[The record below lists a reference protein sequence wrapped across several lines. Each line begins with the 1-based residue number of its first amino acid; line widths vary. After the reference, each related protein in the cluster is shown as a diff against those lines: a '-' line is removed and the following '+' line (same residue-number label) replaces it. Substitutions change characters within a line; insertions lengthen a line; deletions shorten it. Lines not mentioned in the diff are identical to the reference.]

1 MDRVK
6 ALENMGELGRLKTK
20 VITHNPNTRI
30 HVEPDVITFR
40 PGGGGHT
47 MELTTKG
54 AEGLEAFA
62 GMPKSYGKVLKP
74 QTFGMLATELLETK
88 NQYTIVMEDG
98 KITGF
103 AKAGEMPYTDPER
116 VLKTIERVIPGV
128 SYDRVMPLDR
138 NFAVMIDA
146 VGEARTDVRVG
157 DPASAGATVVFS
169 PIAIQIPSVVS
180 YIKRW
185 FCLNGASSFNQI
197 SEFKFTGGV
206 GDSGGSFWPW
216 LNSSVKRAYR
226 AFDGILNEWR
236 ALITQDISPADRAG
250 ILDALLKKS
259 GLNADAAD
267 SVRAHALEEPPSNAY
282 DIMNLL
288 TWGSSHIEVEPVR
301 VLRARRAAHDFS
313 HERTHDRSC
322 PFCHRS
328 TAVAQL
334 PSPSLAPAG

>member
-6 ALENMGELGRLKTK
+6 ALESLGELGRLKTK

-40 PGGGGHT
+40 PGGGGHS
-47 MELTTKG
+47 MELTTQG

-74 QTFGMLATELLETK
+74 QTFGTLATELLEVK
-88 NQYTIVMEDG
+88 NQYTIIMEDG
-98 KITGF
+98 KINGF
-103 AKAGEMPYTDPER
+103 AKAGDMPYVDPER
-116 VLKTIERVIPGV
+116 VFKAIERVIPEV

-138 NFAVMIDA
+138 NFAVMVDA
-146 VGEARTDVRVG
+146 VAASRTEICVG
-157 DPASAGATVVFS
+157 DPASAGATMVFS
-169 PIAIQIPSVVS
+169 PIGIQIPSVVS

-197 SEFKFTGGV
+197 SEFKFTGG
-206 GDSGGSFWPW
+206 GDSGGAFYPW
-216 LNSSVKRAYR
+216 LNQSIKRAYH
-226 AFDGILNEWR
+226 AFNDILNEWR
-236 ALITQDISPADRAG
+236 VLITQDISPADRAG

-259 GLNADAAD
+259 GLNSDAAD
-267 SVRAHALEEPPSNAY
+267 SVRAHALEEPPSNAFEL
-282 DIMNLL
+282 MNLI
-288 TWGSSHIEVEPVR
+288 TWGSSHIETDPIR

-322 PFCHRS
+322 PFCHRN

-334 PSPSLAPAG
+334 PAPSSTSAG